1 MFTARGVGRGAV
13 NAMKLTTSFDPDDQL
28 DNEIISKTRSYN
40 AKFTPDD
47 YKPFSVYLTND
58 DGQLIGGM
66 TAFLS
71 WNYLEI
77 KYLWVDEAHR
87 DKGHAAQI
95 MRAGE
100 VAACEN
106 ECEYALVD
114 TFEFQALDFYL
125 KQGYQCVAEIDG
137 YLGKYK
143 RYVLQKNLKDHAQ

>member
-1 MFTARGVGRGAV
+1 
-13 NAMKLTTSFDPDDQL
+13 MKLTTRFDPDDKL
-28 DNEIISKTRSYN
+28 DNEIIGKTRSYN

-58 DGQLIGGM
+58 DGQLMGGM

-71 WNYLEI
+71 WSYLEI

-87 DKGHAAQI
+87 GKGHAAEI
-95 MRAGE
+95 MNAGE
-100 VAACEN
+100 IAAREN
-106 ECEYALVD
+106 KCEYALVD

-125 KQGYQCVAEIDG
+125 KQEYQLVAEIDG

-143 RYVLQKNLKDHAQ
+143 RYFLQKKL